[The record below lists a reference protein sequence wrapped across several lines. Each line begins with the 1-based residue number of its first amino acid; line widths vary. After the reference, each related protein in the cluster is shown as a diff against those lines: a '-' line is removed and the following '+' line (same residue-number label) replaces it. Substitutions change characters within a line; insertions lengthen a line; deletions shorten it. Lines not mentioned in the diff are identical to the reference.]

1 MLSMSTFG
9 EKRNEPLRILHVLP
23 HKLVSQHVGQDSDKG
38 GKIISL
44 QPFLIEYPEANI
56 QKSEKKSPKKPYY
69 SDFLGEFRKQ
79 ITIFR
84 HVFHTILCIRMHGN
98 TSRGCGEAP
107 GKSREDFRSTFIF
120 VNQCSKARGEKFR
133 GS

>member
-56 QKSEKKSPKKPYY
+56 QKSEKNPPKNRIIQTFWGISVNKSQY
-69 SDFLGEFRKQ
+69 SGMFSIPFY
-79 ITIFR
+79 
-84 HVFHTILCIRMHGN
+84 V
-98 TSRGCGEAP
+98 
-107 GKSREDFRSTFIF
+107 
-120 VNQCSKARGEKFR
+120 
-133 GS
+133 